1 MKLIVDRFEGQYMV
15 CETEKGEMVNI
26 PKEEVSVSVS
36 EGDVFEIDDN
46 KVSKILLEETLK
58 RKQKIEEMV
67 KNLWE
72 N

>member
-1 MKLIVDRFEGQYMV
+1 MKLIVDRFEGKYIV
-15 CETEKGEMVNI
+15 CENEKGEMVNI
-26 PKEEVSVSVS
+26 PKEEVSVSVF